1 MCNGNFIT
9 GPYWNDQCVMVTLLQ
24 GHIGMVID
32 FEKLKFGK
40 FMKYKNWFLDIYFAD
55 AVYKLRLTKQGR

>member
-1 MCNGNFIT
+1 
-9 GPYWNDQCVMVTLLQ
+9 MVTLLQ

-40 FMKYKNWFLDIYFAD
+40 FMKYKNCFQDIYFAD
-55 AVYKLRLTKQGR
+55 KGSFTNYVDKKR